1 MMYVLLRFIYRVS
14 QKVIQ
19 AHGTA
24 MRRYTLAHPDLP
36 ASVIADRYGVGYQ
49 AIGNL
54 RRGSRAPELTGPAD
68 QQKEVT
74 SCPPQI

>member
-1 MMYVLLRFIYRVS
+1 MYVLLRFTYQIAQR
-14 QKVIQ
+14 VIQ

-68 QQKEVT
+68 QQEVT
-74 SCPPQI
+74 SCTPQI